1 MNSRTTARIVGILF
15 IIATVAPLLS
25 VLFVP
30 AIFGP
35 ESIENVWVLAAVEYQ
50 PSLGAL
56 LEFIMAVAIAAIPIM
71 MYPIIREYN
80 ERMALGFVVGRLVES
95 IMFIIGTIC
104 LLTLVTLSKEYALSG
119 IAESGYIQTSAL
131 MVLSIR
137 SFESIFAQFA
147 FSLGSIMFY
156 YVLYK
161 TRLIPRWLS
170 GWALVGVLMFFASA
184 FFPLFGYD
192 TRSNIYLLLN
202 APGALGEMV
211 FAVWLI
217 VKGFNPPLQ
226 LGEK

>member
-1 MNSRTTARIVGILF
+1 
-15 IIATVAPLLS
+15 
-25 VLFVP
+25 
-30 AIFGP
+30 
-35 ESIENVWVLAAVEYQ
+35 
-50 PSLGAL
+50 
-56 LEFIMAVAIAAIPIM
+56 MAVAIAAIPIM

-202 APGALGEMV
+202 APGAFGEMV
-211 FAVWLI
+211 LAVWLI